1 MEMCVKITKSSGEAF
16 VSHVKRPGGEVGIET
31 QKEQWLEVKIQV
43 LKQYHEIMK
52 YTAEE
57 ISIQKDGETDSKI
70 K

>member
-43 LKQYHEIMK
+43 LK
-52 YTAEE
+52 
-57 ISIQKDGETDSKI
+57 
-70 K
+70 